1 MTNQATQDFLESTEV
16 TGALSP
22 EQAAELIARAM
33 GDTVATSTD
42 SGALPGSTTS
52 AGDNEGGEKEGDKG
66 EGAKP
71 AADAAPDG
79 DKAPV
84 LLAKDGVHTIDY
96 QKLVDARQGEQHWRA
111 QAEAL
116 QAQNQAAEQELSA
129 LRAAAQARADNGQA
143 PTQQD
148 NMVAAVDAAK
158 KAGVDISI
166 FGDMSEEA
174 MAKGIDAL
182 VDLRVAAAVD
192 AKVAEALKPFKERHE
207 QAVKSQEEQAAEDH
221 RNAVLKAHPDA
232 VSIWQSTELQKW
244 IGDKPAYEQAAI
256 RDVLESGE
264 TADLIAVFTRYKKE
278 EGITPAPAPA
288 APDPKAAA
296 KAAIASAAP
305 AIPNSLSGIPGGRAG
320 GTTVHDSLAAMD
332 GVNLANAMANMSP
345 AQIEAFLSRQM

>member
-1 MTNQATQDFLESTEV
+1 MTNQATQDFLDSTEI

-22 EQAAELIARAM
+22 EQAATLIALAM
-33 GDTVATSTD
+33 GDTVAKPTD
-42 SGALPGSTTS
+42 DGALPGSTTVTEDGKS
-52 AGDNEGGEKEGDKG
+52 GEAVGDKG

-71 AADAAPDG
+71 AAEAAPEG
-79 DKAPV
+79 DKTPV

-96 QKLVDARQGEQHWRA
+96 QKLVEARQGEQHWRT
-111 QAEAL
+111 QAETL
-116 QAQNQAAEQELSA
+116 QAAKDAAELELTT
-129 LRAAAQARADNGQA
+129 LRAQAQARADSGQA

-174 MAKGIDAL
+174 MAKGIDTL
-182 VDLRVAAAVD
+182 VDRRVAAAV
-192 AKVAEALKPFKERHE
+192 AEAVKPFKERHE
-207 QAVKSQEEQAAEDH
+207 QSLKSQEEKAAEDH
-221 RNAVLKAHPDA
+221 KNAVLAAHPDA
-232 VSIWQSTELQKW
+232 ASIWQSTELQKW
-244 IGDKPAYEQAAI
+244 IGEKPGYEQAAI
-256 RDVLESGE
+256 RGVLEGGE

-305 AIPNSLSGIPGGRAG
+305 AIPASLSGIPGGRAA
-320 GTTVHDSLAAMD
+320 GTTVHDTLASLD
-332 GVNLANAMANMSP
+332 GANLAKAMQDMSP
-345 AQIEAFLSRQM
+345 AQIEAFLNRTI